1 MLARRPFG
9 GSLVTWQQ
17 QPQQQQQHKSTVD
30 LTAIAEK
37 TTVSSANLYNINA
50 VN

>member
-1 MLARRPFG
+1 MLARKPFG

-17 QPQQQQQHKSTVD
+17 EQQQHTST
-30 LTAIAEK
+30 LGMTAAAEK
-37 TTVSSANLYNINA
+37 TTVSSANLYNIDA